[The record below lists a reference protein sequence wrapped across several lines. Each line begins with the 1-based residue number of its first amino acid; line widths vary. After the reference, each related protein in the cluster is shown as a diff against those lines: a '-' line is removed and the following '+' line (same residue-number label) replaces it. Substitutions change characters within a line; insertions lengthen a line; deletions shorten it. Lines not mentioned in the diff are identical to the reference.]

1 MKSLKKLCEE
11 QQITI
16 DNLTREN
23 EELRKALEAAPSW
36 ADMCDIQE
44 SINAISD
51 GCQEA
56 LKEEAEAKLNLENL
70 KLYHEELL
78 DECER
83 MIDENNMLQDKIEVY
98 ERLHRMDQAQL
109 DQYRTIFQAYLEE
122 VEEP

>member
-1 MKSLKKLCEE
+1 MKGLKKICEE

-16 DNLTREN
+16 DNLKREN

-36 ADMCDIQE
+36 ADINDLHE
-44 SINAISD
+44 SINAIGD

-56 LKEEAEAKLNLENL
+56 LREEAEAKLNLENL
-70 KLYHEELL
+70 KNYYEDLL

-83 MIDENNMLQDKIEVY
+83 VIDENIMLQDKIEVY

-109 DQYRTIFQAYLEE
+109 DQYRTIFQAYLEG
-122 VEEP
+122 VDEP